1 MTTHALAR
9 GGEPQTRTQALSGG
23 RTHVLE
29 TWQWVPAGLDE
40 TFAFFSDA
48 RNLEAITPAFL
59 GFEIRTP
66 LPIEMRAGALIEYR
80 LRLMGMPMTWLTRI
94 DEWVPGRMFV
104 DRQLK
109 GPYARWVHTHRF
121 TPEDGG
127 TRVEDRVEYAV
138 PLAPLSDPVRA
149 LFVRPTVERIFR
161 HRHQA
166 IARLLG

>member
-1 MTTHALAR
+1 MPQPAR
-9 GGEPQTRTQALSGG
+9 AGEPVTRPRDLAGG

-29 TWQWVPAGLDE
+29 TWQWVPRELDE

-48 RNLEAITPAFL
+48 RNLEAITPGFL

-66 LPIEMRAGALIEYR
+66 LPIDMHAGTLIEYR
-80 LRLMGMPMTWLTRI
+80 LRLLGVPMTWLTRI
-94 DEWVPGRMFV
+94 DLWVPGRTFV
-104 DRQLK
+104 DRQLR

-121 TPEDGG
+121 TPADGG
-127 TRVEDRVEYAV
+127 TLVEDHVEYAV
-138 PLAPLSDPVRA
+138 PFAPLSDPVRA

-161 HRHQA
+161 HRHRA

>member
-1 MTTHALAR
+1 MTLQATIHDHH
-9 GGEPQTRTQALSGG
+9 PQVTTRTLPGG

-29 TWQWVPAGLDE
+29 SAQWVPTGLDE

-48 RNLEAITPAFL
+48 SNLEAITPGFL
-59 GFEIRTP
+59 GFEIRSP

-80 LRLMGMPMTWLTRI
+80 IRLLGVPMPWLTRI
-94 DEWVPGRMFV
+94 ERWEPGRSFV
-104 DRQLK
+104 DIQLR
-109 GPYARWVHTHRF
+109 GPYARWVHAHRF
-121 TPEDGG
+121 ASADGG

-161 HRHQA
+161 HRHAA
-166 IARLLG
+166 IARILG